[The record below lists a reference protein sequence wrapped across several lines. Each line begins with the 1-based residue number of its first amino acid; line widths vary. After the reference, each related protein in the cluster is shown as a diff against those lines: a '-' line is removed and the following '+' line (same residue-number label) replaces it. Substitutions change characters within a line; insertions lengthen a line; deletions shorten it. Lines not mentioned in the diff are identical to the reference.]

1 MTEHAQLDAAVSQDD
16 QGYLARCDC
25 YYLLSI
31 DRGIYFMSN
40 VFHRAFQLNDSK
52 LYFRDFPSGPAA
64 TAPVAGSLGLIPG

>member
-40 VFHRAFQLNDSK
+40 VFHLHSNEMIQNYISGISLVVQRLQLQ
-52 LYFRDFPSGPAA
+52 
-64 TAPVAGSLGLIPG
+64 